1 MDSRLEGYD
10 RSTLCS
16 LGDPDESVQ
25 LLSEKLWEMYNDSF
39 PLITVKTPSRD
50 QPYMSPLV
58 EHLCKIRNRN
68 AKIDSDA

>member
-39 PLITVKTPSRD
+39 PLITVKTSSRD
-50 QPYMSPLV
+50 QPYMPPLV
-58 EHLCKIRNRN
+58 EHLCKIRNRS